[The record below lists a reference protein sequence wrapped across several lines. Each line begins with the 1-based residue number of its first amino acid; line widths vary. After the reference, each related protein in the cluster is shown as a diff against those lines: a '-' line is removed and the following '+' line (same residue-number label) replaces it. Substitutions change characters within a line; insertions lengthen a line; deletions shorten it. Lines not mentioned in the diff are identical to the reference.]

1 MSRQRLDY
9 LIAGPAAPYRG
20 GIADTQ
26 NELGKHLVKA
36 GKKTQLI
43 TFSKLYPNFLFPGKN
58 QKRKENLNTTVIT
71 LEIIHSYNPFRWKK
85 AIQYINKTNP
95 KTLIFRYYTPFLA
108 PLYGWI
114 AKRTNDGIKKI
125 ALVDN
130 WIPHERHFWDKIFNR
145 FFGIQVQAFTT
156 FSSEVASQIK
166 DGFKKPIWEGFH
178 PINTNLLPQISSTEA
193 RKKLGWESEKSIV
206 LFFGIIREY
215 KGLELLI
222 QAFANKIFNS
232 ENIILKVVGEC
243 YEDKKKYINL
253 VTHLGLEKIVKF
265 DFEFKTERDIQLVFS
280 GCDLVAQTYHTA
292 SQSGVTPIAYFY
304 NKPLVVSDIEGLNT
318 PVKED
323 NTGVCV
329 KKNPHDIAKGIK
341 YLLSDK
347 IVSNK
352 IKNIKKALPRYSWKK
367 WVKDWDEFIQNV

>member
-1 MSRQRLDY
+1 MSKKRLDY
-9 LIAGPAAPYRG
+9 LIAGPSAPYRG

-26 NELGKHLVKA
+26 NELGKYLAKA

-58 QKRKENLNTTVIT
+58 QKRKEKLNTQVNT
-71 LEIIHSYNPFRWKK
+71 LEIIHSYNPFYWKK
-85 AIQYINKTNP
+85 AIRYINKTNP
-95 KTLIFRYYTPFLA
+95 KTIIFRYYTPFLA

-114 AKRTNDGIKKI
+114 AKRTDDGIKKI

-130 WIPHERHFWDKIFNR
+130 WIPHERRFWDKIFNR
-145 FFGIQVQAFTT
+145 FFGTQVQAFTT

-166 DGFKKPIWEGFH
+166 DEFQKPIWEGFH
-178 PINTNLLPQISSTEA
+178 PINTNLLPQISSALA
-193 RKKLGWESEKSIV
+193 RKKLGWESEKYIV
-206 LFFGIIREY
+206 LFFGIIRKY

-222 QAFANKIFNS
+222 QAFADKKFNS

-243 YEDKKKYINL
+243 YEDKKKYTNL
-253 VTHLGLEKIVKF
+253 VTSLGLEKIVEF
-265 DFEFKTERDIQLVFS
+265 DFEFKTEQDIQLVFS

-318 PVKED
+318 PIKED
-323 NTGVCV
+323 NSGVCV
-329 KKNPHDIAKGIK
+329 KKNPCDIAKGIK
-341 YLLSDK
+341 YLLNDK
-347 IVSNK
+347 VANNK
-352 IKNIKKALPRYSWKK
+352 IQNIKKALPRYSWKK
-367 WVKDWDEFIQNV
+367 WVKDWDEFIQNL